1 MQRDEASPT
10 RSEHGKQPIFKASL
24 KRWQGFV
31 QKVTNDWTMQAAGAL
46 AYNLMV
52 AAVPIA
58 IAIIAICGLT
68 LGVLAPG
75 AQDQLVD
82 GLARVFP
89 TGNFSREILQV
100 AVAALK
106 RNAGLLVILAI
117 LTSVFG
123 GSRLFIAIE
132 GCFAITYRTYT
143 RGIIAQN
150 VMALAMMLLLVVL
163 APLMIFASS
172 LPTLLLS
179 LAHDAGANSVPLLA
193 WLFHNGL
200 FLGAIG
206 IVSSSAIAWLL
217 FEAIFFVVPNQPV
230 SLKHSWPGALISA
243 LLLEAFLACFP
254 IYLIHFMGSYIGAA
268 GFAVILLV
276 FFYYFALIL
285 LLGAQFNAY
294 FAEHIQPLP
303 DNLAAVLRD
312 ANTTWQQ
319 SDRSTCTPGS
329 SQTPTRVS
337 S

>member
-1 MQRDEASPT
+1 MQRDEPPPT
-10 RSEHGKQPIFKASL
+10 RSECGKHHLFKAFL
-24 KRWQGFV
+24 KRSQGFIR
-31 QKVTNDWTMQAAGAL
+31 KVTNDWTMQAAGAL

-75 AQDQLVD
+75 TQDRLVD
-82 GLARVFP
+82 GLARMFP
-89 TGNFSREILQV
+89 TGNLSREILQV

-106 RNAGLLVILAI
+106 RDAGLLVILAI

-132 GCFAITYRTYT
+132 GCFAITYRTSA
-143 RGIIAQN
+143 RGVIAQN
-150 VMALAMMLLLVVL
+150 VMALALMLLFVVL
-163 APLMIFASS
+163 TPLMIFASS
-172 LPTLLLS
+172 LPALLLS
-179 LAHDAGANSVPLLA
+179 LAHNAGANSVPLLA
-193 WLFHNGL
+193 WLLHNSF

-206 IVSSSAIAWLL
+206 IASSSAIAWLL

-254 IYLIHFMGSYIGAA
+254 LYLTHFMSSYIGAA

-276 FFYYFALIL
+276 FFYYFGLIL

-294 FAEHIQPLP
+294 FAQHIQPLP
-303 DNLAAVLRD
+303 NNLATVLHD
-312 ANTTWQQ
+312 ASTNRQQ
-319 SDRSTCTPGS
+319 SDHSTCAPDS
-329 SQTPTRVS
+329 SQTPTRAS